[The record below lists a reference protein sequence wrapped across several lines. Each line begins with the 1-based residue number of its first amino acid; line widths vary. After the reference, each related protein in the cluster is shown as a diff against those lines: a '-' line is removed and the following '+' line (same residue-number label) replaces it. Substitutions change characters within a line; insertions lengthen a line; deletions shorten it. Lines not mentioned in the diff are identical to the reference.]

1 MSITY
6 LQYSSKMKEV
16 FVKKYWDEE
25 DILFYL
31 HFQNGEAIA
40 QVEITPE
47 GRAFLSLENP
57 GENTSNL
64 YDQSLDELDLEDK
77 DFITKEEFYR
87 IWNEQ

>member
-1 MSITY
+1 
-6 LQYSSKMKEV
+6 MKEV

-57 GENTSNL
+57 G
-64 YDQSLDELDLEDK
+64 LDLEDK